1 MINKEMQ
8 KSIIQVAGA
17 IVSFLI
23 IIMFLFAL
31 YSLNVPKGVEG
42 QSTIT
47 LFDFWEARSNGTELP
62 PLMITIAITY
72 TFTLVCA
79 VLSTIFFIISIYWDN
94 KKILNFAI
102 GTLYSATLL
111 SFIGTTCIAV
121 SVRMV
126 NESAPFLDLAYKS
139 ISMGISSIIIPLL
152 CLALSI
158 LIIVLKYAIRIKD
171 E

>member
-8 KSIIQVAGA
+8 KSIIQVSGA

-23 IIMFLFAL
+23 VIMFLFAL
-31 YSLNVPKGVEG
+31 YSLNLPKGVEG

-47 LFDFWEARSNGTELP
+47 LFDFFEARSRDVEFP
-62 PLMITIAITY
+62 PLMIAITITY

-79 VLSTIFFIISIYWDN
+79 VLSTIFFIISIYCDN

-102 GTLYSATLL
+102 GTVYSATLL
-111 SFIGTTCIAV
+111 SFIGTSCIVA
-121 SVRMV
+121 SIRMI
-126 NESAPFLDLAYKS
+126 NESAPLFDLTYKS